1 VLEDRCSTRR
11 VLRELRAARSRRR
24 IGELDWI
31 DNIYKGY
38 LTLILSAV
46 SIFYLAP
53 VFGDT
58 AASHSLVA
66 SIRHDGP
73 AVIGVCIAVAVAL
86 GLRSGGRGGP
96 LALEAADITH
106 VLLAPVRRSTVLK
119 SAALRQVRG
128 VLLMGAIGGAVLGTL
143 ASVRLPGTTV
153 AWLGAGAATGV
164 LVALAMWG
172 AALVASGCRLGV
184 RRATGVGLV
193 LVAWALTDVL
203 FSTRLSPTT
212 QVAWVALSPLEWSS
226 AVWIGVLI
234 AAAVPIVGFAV
245 AGGVSLENAQRR
257 ASLVGQLRFAATLQD
272 LRTVMVLHRQLAQ
285 ELPRSRPWWH
295 RSTAAPGRACWRRDW
310 QGIARWPAGRVARV
324 AALSVVAG
332 LALVG
337 ARRGATALVIIAG
350 AALFLAALDATE
362 GLAQELDHPERAATY
377 PVPWGSLIVR
387 HLVVPACVLIVLEL
401 PALAVTVA
409 LSQASVAAVAAIVL
423 VPAAVAGAV
432 GAAAALVLGTPSPA
446 TLFGFGF
453 PELAGVLLILRTV
466 LPPALMVA
474 ALTPLILSSG
484 ASPIAAA
491 GAIVLTVSTVA
502 LGVGAWLQSRRLRF
516 E

>member
-1 VLEDRCSTRR
+1 MLEDRCSTRR

>member
-1 VLEDRCSTRR
+1 
-11 VLRELRAARSRRR
+11 
-24 IGELDWI
+24 
-31 DNIYKGY
+31 
-38 LTLILSAV
+38 
-46 SIFYLAP
+46 
-53 VFGDT
+53 
-58 AASHSLVA
+58 
-66 SIRHDGP
+66 
-73 AVIGVCIAVAVAL
+73 
-86 GLRSGGRGGP
+86 
-96 LALEAADITH
+96 
-106 VLLAPVRRSTVLK
+106 
-119 SAALRQVRG
+119 
-128 VLLMGAIGGAVLGTL
+128 
-143 ASVRLPGTTV
+143 
-153 AWLGAGAATGV
+153 
-164 LVALAMWG
+164 
-172 AALVASGCRLGV
+172 
-184 RRATGVGLV
+184 
-193 LVAWALTDVL
+193 
-203 FSTRLSPTT
+203 
-212 QVAWVALSPLEWSS
+212 
-226 AVWIGVLI
+226 
-234 AAAVPIVGFAV
+234 
-245 AGGVSLENAQRR
+245 
-257 ASLVGQLRFAATLQD
+257 
-272 LRTVMVLHRQLAQ
+272 
-285 ELPRSRPWWH
+285 
-295 RSTAAPGRACWRRDW
+295 
-310 QGIARWPAGRVARV
+310 
-324 AALSVVAG
+324 
-332 LALVG
+332 
-337 ARRGATALVIIAG
+337 LVIIAG